1 MSPLTLEE
9 ENKVLAK
16 LKENDEAAREE
27 LILHNMRLVAHVIKK
42 YAVTEEDK
50 EELLSIG
57 TIGPVSYTHLTLP
70 TKA

>member
-27 LILHNMRLVAHVIKK
+27 LILHNMDFNH
-42 YAVTEEDK
+42 
-50 EELLSIG
+50 
-57 TIGPVSYTHLTLP
+57 
-70 TKA
+70 